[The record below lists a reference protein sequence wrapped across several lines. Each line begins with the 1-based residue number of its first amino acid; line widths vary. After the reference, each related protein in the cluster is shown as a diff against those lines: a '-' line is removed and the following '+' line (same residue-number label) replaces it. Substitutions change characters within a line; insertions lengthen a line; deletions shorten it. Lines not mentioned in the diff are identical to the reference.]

1 MSRSEFDSLA
11 AAATISRRI
20 ASARGRG
27 FLTEL
32 VCSLG
37 EALRADYCSVGE
49 IFETDGGSR
58 VRTVALAVDGALH
71 SGTPIEYA
79 LEGTPCADVT
89 KAGCACA
96 WSSDVQESFH
106 RDALLVDMGVH
117 AYAGV
122 PLHDGAGRPRGLLT
136 ALFRTPQPDLS
147 ATCLLLEIFAV
158 SAAGELERQLLQV
171 QAERAVHL
179 FEHSRNEIFI
189 IDAQSRR
196 FIDVNRAARQNLGYS
211 MEQLRRMTPLDL
223 RAATDRPGLGE
234 TMRSLFAGETSSI
247 EIRTA
252 HLRADGSTYPCT
264 INVQRLEVGDRTYVT
279 GIGVDTSERDTLQAQ
294 LLHSQKLEAI
304 GRLAGGVAHDLN
316 NALTAI
322 LGNAQ
327 LCRQE
332 HPGDEYLGAIDEAAK
347 RAADVTRQLLA
358 FASRQLIQP
367 QVVDPNERVRL
378 SVQFLRPLLGEDVG
392 VALALS
398 ESPCRIR
405 VDPGQLEQVLVN
417 LAVNGRDAMPAGGT
431 LTIETAA
438 VVLDADDAV
447 LHPGAVAGPYVLL
460 AVSDTGSGMTAAV
473 RDRIFEP
480 FFTTKDGKG
489 SGLGLATVHGI
500 VQQQGGHIVVES
512 EEGVGTRFSI
522 YLPAAEGEVT
532 QAPAPVDAGTA
543 AHSETVLVVE
553 DDPHVRAVAVG
564 SLRQAGY
571 VVLEAATAASA
582 EKLAAEYAGPLHALV
597 CDVVL
602 PDGRGP
608 IVAKRLLE
616 RFSGLVILYTS
627 GYAEDTIVHGG
638 EVDPEVNFLAKPY
651 TPDALLHALRR
662 HLAVRVQSERVAS
675 R

>member
-1 MSRSEFDSLA
+1 MSRSEYGSLA

-20 ASARGRG
+20 ASARGPE

-37 EALRADYCSVGE
+37 EALQADYCCVGE
-49 IFETDGGSR
+49 IVETDGGTR
-58 VRTVALAVDGALH
+58 IRTVALAVDGAPH
-71 SGTPIEYA
+71 SGAPVEYA
-79 LEGTPCADVT
+79 IEGTPCADVT
-89 KAGCACA
+89 QAGRACA
-96 WSSDVQESFH
+96 WSHGVQESFP
-106 RDALLVDMGVH
+106 RDTLLVDMGVH

-122 PLHDGAGRPRGLLT
+122 PLHDGAGSPRGLLT
-136 ALFRTPQPDLS
+136 ALFKTPQRDLS
-147 ATCLLLEIFAV
+147 SACLLLEIFAV
-158 SAAGELERQLLQV
+158 SAASELERQLLEI

-189 IDAQSRR
+189 IDAKSRR

-211 MEQLRRMTPLDL
+211 LEQLRRMTPLDL
-223 RAATDRPGLGE
+223 RAATNRPGLGE

-264 INVQRLEVGDRTYVT
+264 INVQRLEVGGRTYVT

-327 LCRQE
+327 LCRLD

-398 ESPCRIR
+398 ESPGRIR

-438 VVLDADDAV
+438 VVLDADHAV
-447 LHPGAVAGPYVLL
+447 LHPGAVAGRYVLL

-480 FFTTKDGKG
+480 FFTTKEGKG
-489 SGLGLATVHGI
+489 TGLGLATVHGI

-522 YLPAAEGEVT
+522 YLPAAEGELT
-532 QAPAPVDAGTA
+532 QAPAPVA
-543 AHSETVLVVE
+543 AATSARTETVLVVE
-553 DDPHVRAVAVG
+553 DDPHVRAVADG

-571 VVLEAATAASA
+571 VVLEAATGASA
-582 EKLAAEYAGPLHALV
+582 EKLAAEYAGPLHAVL

-608 IVAKRLLE
+608 LVAKRLQE
-616 RFSGLVILYTS
+616 HFSDLVILYTS

-638 EVDPEVNFLAKPY
+638 EVDPEVNFLPKPY
-651 TPDALLHALRR
+651 TPDALVQALRR
-662 HLAVRVQSERVAS
+662 HLASRAQPERAP